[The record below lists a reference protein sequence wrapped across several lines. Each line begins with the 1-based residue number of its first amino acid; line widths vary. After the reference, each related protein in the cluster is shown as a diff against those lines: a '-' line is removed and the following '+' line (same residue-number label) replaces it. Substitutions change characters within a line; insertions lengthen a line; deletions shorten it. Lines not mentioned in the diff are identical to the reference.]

1 VSADQEACRARKD
14 FVRHIAN
21 KIIASAMEKLPAS
34 VLGEIRKRLGRLED
48 RYDFSVH
55 GGRPERLAEA
65 LSSDEWRD
73 LVEYAEKSGA
83 LWVLRRILEE
93 AAEAYRDCPRVY
105 EKIVSELERLQGA
118 EEGAPREELTIE
130 KLVRELKY
138 RGFRVE
144 RKRDKVVVDE
154 GNIIAELYLEDG
166 LIAYR
171 VCKEGK
177 AHTLDGVLVKIEK
190 LREL

>member
-1 VSADQEACRARKD
+1 MSVDQETCKARKD

-21 KIIASAMEKLPAS
+21 KIIASAMDKLPAS

-48 RYDFSVH
+48 KYDFSVH

-65 LSSDEWRD
+65 LSSDEWND

-93 AAEAYRDCPRVY
+93 AAEAYKDCPRVY
-105 EKIVSELERLQGA
+105 EKIAAELERLQGV
-118 EEGAPREELTIE
+118 EEGTPREELTID
-130 KLVRELKY
+130 KLERELKY

-144 RKRDKVVVDE
+144 RKRDKIIVDE
-154 GNIIAELYLEDG
+154 GNITAELSLEEG
-166 LIAYR
+166 LITYR

-177 AHTLDGVLVKIEK
+177 AHTLDGVLVRIEK